1 MVARDVDEDRA
12 DARTVDPQK
21 WPDSIRAAQVKPGTV
36 ALLFVVPF
44 AILVVAIWIHCGF
57 KGV

>member
-1 MVARDVDEDRA
+1 M
-12 DARTVDPQK
+12 
-21 WPDSIRAAQVKPGTV
+21 KPGTV